1 MNGMRTYGL
10 IAVVLFASS
19 MISPAVFHPTYGP
32 YGFNTEMKL
41 FYYQSEKLQPH
52 QVLEEQRV
60 SDWSIGNGIT
70 IVAIHAT
77 ISALPDI
84 HVQIWL
90 WVPGRDKLFPV
101 NSGSLG
107 TANADITAIALYV
120 EPNAPLALGYW
131 CDNLSDR
138 VGDFHASITIFYVNS

>member
-1 MNGMRTYGL
+1 MIGMRTYAL
-10 IAVVLFASS
+10 IAVALVASGL
-19 MISPAVFHPTYGP
+19 ISPAAFHPTYNP

-52 QVLEEQRV
+52 QVLEDQRV

-90 WVPGRDKLFPV
+90 WVPGRVKLFPV
-101 NSGSLG
+101 NSCLLYTSD
-107 TANADITAIALYV
+107 AAD
-120 EPNAPLALGYW
+120 E
-131 CDNLSDR
+131 
-138 VGDFHASITIFYVNS
+138 